1 MRHSSLAFGFVLIVA
16 AGASAAATTSPTN
29 PAFPSPGLPQGG
41 FEVQALV
48 DGFWS
53 PVADLSF
60 GRHFREA
67 LVELP
72 AAALASPRVRVRL
85 VQHGGGAA
93 HIDEVSLGATAPT
106 RLEGAAEPEALALG
120 LRRDHDVLDAFGRTI
135 EVSFAAS
142 RLENPLR
149 LTARVE
155 GPVVEGSPF
164 AFPPQNQFQELTA
177 GSSFYRFTPA
187 PEGRAPAWPEAL
199 DPKDAFF
206 SERCVPT
213 TGHPA
218 GLTLGWIAN
227 DQENLYAAVEF
238 TPDNTRDGDAD
249 WAGIQVVAGG
259 EIREFR
265 VSEEQTRWGL
275 SRFGPTARA
284 GYRHK
289 LYTFAIPFAEL
300 GIRNPSEA
308 GELKLAFSAYGTAA
322 IAWLSPLFHDFGT
335 VFVGSAAPAATF
347 TIFNGTQQGMVLGTP
362 WYTRAGPNSAV
373 FPIAPGTC
381 SDGLAI
387 PAGGGCSFEVGFAPA
402 SAGAALNDIVVSAAF
417 GTAPPVQETIRVQ
430 GNGLLEGIPALGVLG
445 GLALAL
451 VLGGA
456 GTWLLRRG

>member
-1 MRHSSLAFGFVLIVA
+1 MRHSSLALGVVLLF
-16 AGASAAATTSPTN
+16 AGGVSAAATTSPTN
-29 PAFPSPGLPQGG
+29 PAIPSPGLPQGG
-41 FEVQALV
+41 FEVQALA
-48 DGFWS
+48 DGFWR
-53 PVADLSF
+53 PVADVPF

-72 AAALASPRVRVRL
+72 AAALSTPRVRVRL

-93 HIDEVSLGATAPT
+93 HIDEISLGATAPT
-106 RLEGAAEPEALALG
+106 RLDGAAEPDALALS

-135 EVSFAAS
+135 ELSFAAS

-164 AFPPQNQFQELTA
+164 AFPPQNQFQTLTA
-177 GSSFYRFTPA
+177 GSAFYRYTPTA
-187 PEGRAPAWPEAL
+187 EGHAPAWPEAL
-199 DPKDAFF
+199 DPEEALF
-206 SERCVPT
+206 SERSVPT

-218 GLTLGWIAN
+218 GLTWGWVAN
-227 DQENLYAAVEF
+227 DRENLYAAVEF

-249 WAGIQVVAGG
+249 WAGIQVVTGG

-265 VSEEQTRWGL
+265 VSEVQTRWGL
-275 SRFGPTARA
+275 SRFVPTARA

-300 GIRNPSEA
+300 GIRSPSEA

-322 IAWLSPLFHDFGT
+322 ISWLSPLFHDFGT
-335 VFVGSAAPAATF
+335 VVVGSAAPAATF
-347 TIFNGTQQGMVLGTP
+347 TIFNGTAQGMVLGTP

-373 FPIAPGTC
+373 FAIDPGTC

-387 PAGGGCSFEVGFAPA
+387 AAGDGCSFEVGLTPA
-402 SAGAALNDIVVSAAF
+402 SAGAAQDDIVVSAAF
-417 GTAPPVQETIRVQ
+417 GTAPQVQETLRVQ
-430 GNGLLEGIPALGVLG
+430 GNGLLQGIPALGVLG